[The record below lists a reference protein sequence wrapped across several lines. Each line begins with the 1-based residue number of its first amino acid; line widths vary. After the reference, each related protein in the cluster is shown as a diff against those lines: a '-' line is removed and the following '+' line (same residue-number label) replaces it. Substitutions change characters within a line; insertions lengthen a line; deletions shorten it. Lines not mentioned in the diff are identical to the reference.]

1 MSLCMPNLGSSGPPS
16 VAPSV
21 PEVSLTYDD
30 IEQANRQQIDQG
42 HIHELY
48 RIELNSGRS
57 TTPVAVKQP
66 ATDQT
71 ISAEFVSRFTDGA
84 ELWARLNTA
93 ESITDTDAISA
104 KDHIVGVVGW
114 NESPVPWLAM
124 EYMDAGDLTDVVGDG
139 RLPVEQGLWVGKA
152 VCRAL
157 WHAHRQGV
165 VHHDIKPGNVLFRQ
179 TQHGWLFPKVGDWGI
194 ARAMGT
200 SDAHDGL
207 TVAYAAPE
215 QLESQSYG
223 DPDPAT
229 DIYQAGTLVYE
240 LLTGQLPFD
249 GDAAGIRDQKLSADP
264 TPPSELI
271 DVSTAVDEALLPALQ
286 RSKASRYDSIA
297 YLRDELE
304 ALFEVYRDAETDSG
318 APSRTT
324 SPTTARSPK
333 TVDGQTDEP
342 QSDATE
348 PSAPETVGDDESTAG
363 EETTSPYSSWETYR
377 DELRQR
383 EQHTIY
389 SLCPPS
395 VQRLLF
401 SDLVNEVETAEQRRD
416 EAKSTFDSLEQ
427 QARKQRHIIEDEV
440 YDAQLLGEEFAEDA
454 MDTAL
459 TLEQLQSKLQALET
473 DATRYL
479 RAGEQETIATLRSDL
494 AEYERYLRAKR
505 KLTRTVTAITPRV
518 HEVEAEL
525 EETLE
530 ADQLLSLE
538 DEQQLLAGLD
548 EVSQL
553 IRTARQ
559 RLRTEYLSESD
570 LRRLDTLVDTER
582 TLRSRLT
589 EHNPAIAQRRY
600 DAMIEEIAPA
610 VDERHTALQASR
622 EDGDSLPAET
632 EAYIDAIDHEV
643 TQIDTFRDTRAVEY
657 LTESQRE
664 RIEGLREE
672 IQEQRQF
679 ITAKTEFETLIDEAS
694 HECDRVESM
703 ADATLNM
710 QQYLTASDAAG
721 LRDSIDEVKATAADA
736 ADYVD
741 PLAEADEKRYTEII
755 DTLDEIETAIEEYNE
770 TYVDAE
776 VERIEDQFS
785 SLGEDN
791 LSLNHAQ
798 RRAVVVDEEHNRI
811 IAGPGTGKTF
821 SLACRCRYL
830 IEKDVAPDRILA
842 LSFNRN
848 AADEIRDR
856 VAELF
861 GITEVQAKTLHSIGK
876 NIVNRVHPD
885 RIVLV
890 GQPRKREISRARRQ
904 LYQNDAGSEAA
915 VADAA
920 DTKTADTPA
929 ETTGFSHHFDQLRSL
944 YQEEQYDTDRR
955 KQKQFFESLK
965 YSSTKTLRG
974 EKLAPSDRGER
985 AAHRDIAN
993 TLFKQGI
1000 EYRYRQF
1007 APWARD
1013 LNEAGYTP
1021 DFTLPEYNLAIE
1033 YYPRQRTRQRKKPYN
1048 RKPDIARLEQLYQEA
1063 DTERRYIALHGDDHS
1078 PSSLTKI
1085 LKAKLEQA
1093 GVEFDPMSTRA
1104 DLIRATYDH
1113 NKAVREIESHLA
1125 EFVKKAKSTGFEMAD
1140 LDTLDKEDDPLV
1152 YHFSHAAAQVY
1163 QKYTSAY
1170 EAYQAI
1176 DYIDMISKASVQ
1188 LNNGRAVDWA
1198 DYDHILIDE
1207 FQDLNL
1213 AQIELTQALLN
1224 AGSESHLYAVGD
1236 DWQSIYGFK
1245 GARPEFFTAFDEYF
1259 TPAETTK
1266 LEKNYRCPPAV
1277 VEASNALMAGR
1288 EEVVSKSVEADS
1300 SVETTP
1306 TVHHIMGSNDYQYEQ
1321 NAIHHICTLVKE
1333 SIEEDDRSA
1342 AEILI
1347 VARNQAGSPFIQQI
1361 TEQLD
1366 DWDIAVGG
1374 NNGVRVTK
1382 AHQSKGTEAEH
1393 VIIANAAADRH
1404 DGFPA
1409 IQQARELTTLVDRA
1423 EESGLAEERR
1433 LFYVA
1438 LTRTK
1443 DRLDIQT
1450 RASQVS
1456 SFVDDIDG
1464 YTDDEYIPFSIE
1476 SECVNIEATVTDTK
1490 DGKEGWTVDQLG
1502 TLRLDGG
1509 YELSFAIPTD
1519 SGADISLSM
1528 NQHCQLQNVTL
1539 GDHNG
1544 APQLQLTE
1552 ETAAVQEPS
1561 TND

>member
-1 MSLCMPNLGSSGPPS
+1 MSLCMPSLGSSGPPS
-16 VAPSV
+16 AAPSV
-21 PEVSLTYDD
+21 PEVSITYDD
-30 IEQANRQQIDQG
+30 IERANRQQIDQG

-71 ISAEFVSRFTDGA
+71 ISAEFVSRFTNGA
-84 ELWARLNTA
+84 ELWARLTAA
-93 ESITDTDAISA
+93 ESITDADAISA

-139 RLPVEQGLWVGKA
+139 RLPIEQGLWVGKA

-200 SDAHDGL
+200 SDTHDGL

-215 QLESQSYG
+215 QLDAQSYG

-240 LLTGQLPFD
+240 LLTGRLPFD
-249 GDAAGIRDQKLSADP
+249 GDAAGIRDRKLSADP
-264 TPPSELI
+264 TPPSELS
-271 DVSTAVDEALLPALQ
+271 DVPPAVDEALLPALQ

-297 YLRDELE
+297 YLRDELD
-304 ALFEVYRDAETDSG
+304 ALFEMYREAEPDAG
-318 APSRTT
+318 GPGRTT
-324 SPTTARSPK
+324 SPTAARSQ
-333 TVDGQTDEP
+333 TTDDGNADGSQA
-342 QSDATE
+342 DATE
-348 PSAPETVGDDESTAG
+348 PHAAATAGGDESTADG
-363 EETTSPYSSWETYR
+363 DTTGPYGSWEEYR
-377 DELRQR
+377 DELTQR

-459 TLEQLQSKLQALET
+459 TLEQLQSKLQALKT
-473 DATRYL
+473 DSTRYL
-479 RAGEQETIATLRSDL
+479 RAGEQETIATLQSDL

-505 KLTRTVTAITPRV
+505 KLTRTVKAITPRV
-518 HEVEAEL
+518 TEVEAEL

-538 DEQQLLAGLD
+538 DEQELLAGLD
-548 EVSQL
+548 EISQL

-570 LRRLDTLVDTER
+570 LRRLDTLVETER
-582 TLRSRLT
+582 TLRSQLT

-600 DAMIEEIAPA
+600 ESVIDAVAPA
-610 VDERHTALQASR
+610 ADERQTALQPSR
-622 EDGDSLPAET
+622 EDGDGLPEET
-632 EAYIDAIDHEV
+632 AAHIDAIDHEV

-664 RIEGLREE
+664 RMERL
-672 IQEQRQF
+672 QEKLLEQERF
-679 ITAKTEFETLIDEAS
+679 ITAKTEFETIIDEAT
-694 HECDRVESM
+694 HERDRVEAM
-703 ADATLNM
+703 ADSTLNM
-710 QQYLTASDAAG
+710 EQYLTASDAAA
-721 LRDSIDEVKATAADA
+721 LRDAIDTAKATADDA
-736 ADYVD
+736 AEYVD
-741 PLAEADEKRYTEII
+741 LLAEADEKRYTEII
-755 DTLDEIETAIEEYNE
+755 DALDDINTAIEEYNE

-776 VERIEDQFS
+776 IERIEDQFS
-785 SLGEDN
+785 SLGEDS
-791 LSLNHAQ
+791 LTLNHAQ
-798 RRAVVVDEEHNRI
+798 RRAVVVNEAHNRI

-830 IEKDVAPDRILA
+830 MEKDVAPGRILA

-848 AADEIRDR
+848 AAGEISER
-856 VAELF
+856 VDDLF
-861 GITEVQAKTLHSIGK
+861 GITDIQARTLHSIGK
-876 NIVNRVHPD
+876 SIVNRVYPD
-885 RIVLV
+885 NIVLV

-904 LYQNDAGSEAA
+904 LYQNDAGSDDS
-915 VADAA
+915 VADDA
-920 DTKTADTPA
+920 DTKTDDTPA
-929 ETTGFSHHFDQLRSL
+929 EATGFSQHFDQLRSL
-944 YQEEQYDTDRR
+944 YQQEQYDTNRR
-955 KQKQFFESLK
+955 VQKQFFESLK

-974 EKLAPSDRGER
+974 EELAPSDRGER

-1013 LNEAGYTP
+1013 FGNGDYTP

-1033 YYPRQRTRQRKKPYN
+1033 YYPRQSARQRKKPYN
-1048 RKPDIARLEQLYQEA
+1048 QKPDITELNQLYQDA
-1063 DTERRYIALHGDDHS
+1063 DTERQFIALHGGDHS
-1078 PSSLTKI
+1078 ASSLTKI
-1085 LKAKLEQA
+1085 LKAKLDRA
-1093 GVEFDPMSTRA
+1093 GVEFDPIANQT

-1113 NKAVREIESHLA
+1113 NKTVREIESHLA

-1140 LDTLDKEDDPLV
+1140 LDALDEDEDPLV

-1163 QKYTSAY
+1163 QKYASAY

-1176 DYIDMISKASVQ
+1176 DYIDMIAIAATQ
-1188 LNNGRAVDWA
+1188 LNNGRAADWA

-1213 AQIELTQALLN
+1213 AQIELTQALLT

-1245 GARPEFFTAFDEYF
+1245 GARPEFFTEFDEYF
-1259 TPAETTK
+1259 APSETTK

-1288 EEVVSKSVEADS
+1288 EEVVSKAVEANS
-1300 SVETTP
+1300 SVKSTP
-1306 TVHHIMGSNDYQYEQ
+1306 TVHHIMGSSDYQYEQ
-1321 NAIHHICTLVKE
+1321 NAVHHICTLVKE
-1333 SIEEDDRSA
+1333 SIEEDGRA
-1342 AEILI
+1342 ASEILI
-1347 VARNQAGSPFIQQI
+1347 VARNQAGSPFIKQI
-1361 TEQLD
+1361 SDQLD

-1374 NNGVRVTK
+1374 KDGVRVTK

-1393 VIIANAAADRH
+1393 VIIANATADRH

-1409 IQQARELTTLVDRA
+1409 VQQARELTTLVDRA

-1450 RASQVS
+1450 RASRVS

-1464 YTDDEYIPFSIE
+1464 YTNDAYIPFNIE
-1476 SECVNIEATVTDTK
+1476 SEYVDIDATVTDTK
-1490 DGKEGWTVDQLG
+1490 RGQKGWTVDQLG
-1502 TLRLDGG
+1502 TLRVDDR

-1519 SGADISLSM
+1519 SGADISLST
-1528 NQHCQLQNVTL
+1528 NQRCQLQNVRL
-1539 GDHNG
+1539 GDHDG

-1552 ETAAVQEPS
+1552 EAVAVQEPS
-1561 TND
+1561 VDD